1 MSKAPMFYKLLMDV
15 PHLRGAISP
24 NRARR
29 IYVASSWRNE
39 HQPRIVE
46 TLRAYG
52 HEVYDFKNPA
62 PGQKGF
68 GWRDCGGQSAEDGP
82 GKGAMTIDSYAE
94 AINTDRAREGFA
106 FDIDALD
113 WADTCVMVLPCGR
126 SAHLE
131 AGYACGQGKH
141 VIWVLSEDRW
151 EPELMYLMGH
161 DFVTDETAV
170 PTEPTIEDDAI
181 CECGEPIK
189 PGDFV
194 YLSIDG
200 GYLHADCCGDA
211 DSFVDF
217 ETGEPPKTTP
227 QPFRYEP

>member
-1 MSKAPMFYKLLMDV
+1 MNSPRFYSSLGDV

-24 NRARR
+24 NRSRR
-29 IYVASSWRNE
+29 IYVASSWRNAN
-39 HQPRIVE
+39 QPMIVE

-68 GWRDCGGQSAEDGP
+68 GWRDCGGAAAEDGP
-82 GKGAMTIDSYAE
+82 GKGAMTIASYVE
-94 AINTDRAREGFA
+94 AIQSNRAKEGFA

-141 VIWVLSEDRW
+141 VIWVLSDDRW

-161 DFVTDETAV
+161 DFVVPSRPEVRHGTD
-170 PTEPTIEDDAI
+170 
-181 CECGEPIK
+181 
-189 PGDFV
+189 
-194 YLSIDG
+194 
-200 GYLHADCCGDA
+200 
-211 DSFVDF
+211 
-217 ETGEPPKTTP
+217 
-227 QPFRYEP
+227 